1 MTAAVLVVVG
11 VLVLTNLGNHYWWK
25 RWYLLACPL
34 IALLL
39 VGIGKLSGLTWT
51 EMGMGKRAIVHGIIW
66 AVGSVVAIALV
77 YAVALMLPGI
87 STVTGDPPHYRQVL
101 FAALV
106 EVPFATVLLEETA
119 FRGVLFGLV
128 DHDHGAVAATVVSS
142 LLFGLWHI
150 APSLQDDGVRPP
162 AWLAGHRLA
171 VPVWMIGTVLFTAAA
186 GVVFCLLRI
195 LSGSVFASMGLHW
208 GTNGLGALLSLLA
221 ARRAVRRS
229 GGARA

>member
-1 MTAAVLVVVG
+1 MTAAVLLVVV

-34 IALLL
+34 VAVLL
-39 VGIGKLSGLTWT
+39 VGVGKLAGLTWT
-51 EMGMGKRAIVHGIIW
+51 EMGMGKRALVHGIVWGIGCVLVIA
-66 AVGSVVAIALV
+66 AVYG
-77 YAVALMLPGI
+77 VALLLPGL
-87 STVTGDPPHYRQVL
+87 SAVTGDPPHYRQVL

-119 FRGVLFGLV
+119 FRGVLLGLLE
-128 DHDHGAVAATVVSS
+128 HDHGAVAATVVSS

-150 APSLQDDGVRPP
+150 APSLEDEGVRPP

-171 VPVWMIGTVLFTAAA
+171 VPAWIVGTVLFTAAA
-186 GVVFCLLRI
+186 GVVFCLLRF
-195 LSGSVFASMGLHW
+195 LSGSVFAAMGLHW

-221 ARRAVRRS
+221 ARRSVRRAS
-229 GGARA
+229 RSQG